1 MHMRN
6 EITDGVALV
15 IADEVEL
22 LKRLWYVEGFFL
34 VLVLI
39 GLLKRRMDDTDQ
51 RISIDS
57 TSGRIGKV
65 SWLQDETNDSMV
77 TIQSTTESAKSTLN
91 I

>member
-1 MHMRN
+1 MHVRN
-6 EITDGVALV
+6 KIIDGVALV

-39 GLLKRRMDDTDQ
+39 GLLKRRIDDIDQ

-57 TSGRIGKV
+57 TSG
-65 SWLQDETNDSMV
+65 
-77 TIQSTTESAKSTLN
+77 
-91 I
+91 